1 MNSIQPEGEAL
12 RNAVK
17 WLSSER
23 ELHPEKPFSQLIND
37 ACMRFDLSPKEASAL
52 ARFTKEPSGRNEA

>member
-12 RNAVK
+12 RRAVK

-23 ELHPEKPFSQLIND
+23 ELHPEKPFAQLIND
-37 ACMRFDLSPKEASAL
+37 ACMRFDLSPKDATAL
-52 ARFTKEPSGRNEA
+52 SRYTRETLDQDKT